1 MNAIKLTD
9 LQLCIFIAESIGY
22 TQVTTY
28 KWDDSNPS
36 VRLPKQ
42 FHIDECGVPHNLPD
56 YTGSRDAC
64 YEFTDALPEDQ
75 KFDLFTRYVIPIAY
89 RNMRWHDDL
98 TLLDFTRFAFFA
110 KPRLLCEAYYE
121 FLSAK

>member
-1 MNAIKLTD
+1 MNATKLTD
-9 LQLCIFIAESIGY
+9 LELRIFIAKSIGY

-64 YEFTDALPEDQ
+64 YEFTGRLTEDQ
-75 KFDLFTRYVIPIAY
+75 KFELFNKCVIPVAY
-89 RNMRWHDDL
+89 RDI
-98 TLLDFTRFAFFA
+98 TLRDSHTTWDFAQFAFFA